1 MGTKPQYG
9 MVGINEVAISSEMI
23 PFGGIKESGNGR
35 EGSKHGL
42 EDYTEMKYIC
52 LGGLTD

>member
-1 MGTKPQYG
+1 